1 MSKKRAAAEF
11 DQCNAGTLAPIQ
23 EFYGSE
29 FDKKTLQHKGN
40 GYRAS
45 NGSGDPMKTLHIAP
59 NGGELSLI
67 RCYRDN
73 LHESLSYQW
82 VQARLVPAGLSITV
96 RENDITKEMRYQFS
110 WRLAEPLSDEKV
122 ALFVQLYKVVA
133 KQLDPNQIE
142 ICGRSCG
149 HGPVDYGRLEISAK
163 QELLE
168 ACKQHFSAAETKEL
182 SRFIETQR
190 DGEGVMTFRVT
201 NLYTIEE
208 SV

>member
-1 MSKKRAAAEF
+1 MSTKGALLRVEKSHVRTPIAIKKL
-11 DQCNAGTLAPIQ
+11 AGRQ
-23 EFYGSE
+23 ETSS
-29 FDKKTLQHKGN
+29 TGN
-40 GYRAS
+40 GYPAPDRLD
-45 NGSGDPMKTLHIAP
+45 DPMKTDHIVP

-67 RCYRDN
+67 RRYRRN
-73 LHESLSYQW
+73 IHEGLSYEW
-82 VQARLVPAGLSITV
+82 VRGRLIPAGLSITV

-142 ICGRSCG
+142 ICGRSYG

-168 ACKQHFSAAETKEL
+168 GCKQHFSAAETKEL
-182 SRFIETQR
+182 SRFVETQR

-208 SV
+208 TV